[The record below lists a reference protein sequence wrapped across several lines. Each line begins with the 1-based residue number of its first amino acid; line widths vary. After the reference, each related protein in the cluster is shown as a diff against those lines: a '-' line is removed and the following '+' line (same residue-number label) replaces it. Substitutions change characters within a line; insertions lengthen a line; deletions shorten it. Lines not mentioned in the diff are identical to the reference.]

1 MIILG
6 AIIVV
11 FLSVFA
17 VGAVIINMEDKNWTI
32 FLSAFPAVKNRKKKS
47 VLKNMTD

>member
-1 MIILG
+1 LFNREEKQKMIILG

-17 VGAVIINMEDKNWTI
+17 VGAVIINMEDKN
-32 FLSAFPAVKNRKKKS
+32 
-47 VLKNMTD
+47 

>member
-17 VGAVIINMEDKNWTI
+17 VGAVIINMEDK
-32 FLSAFPAVKNRKKKS
+32 SRKNAETKS
-47 VLKNMTD
+47 NLEN

>member
-1 MIILG
+1 LFNREEKQKIIILG

-17 VGAVIINMEDKNWTI
+17 VGAVIINMEDKN
-32 FLSAFPAVKNRKKKS
+32 
-47 VLKNMTD
+47 

>member
-11 FLSVFA
+11 LLSVFA
-17 VGAVIINMEDKNWTI
+17 VGAVIINMEDKN
-32 FLSAFPAVKNRKKKS
+32 
-47 VLKNMTD
+47 